1 MVEKLDS
8 LPTPTGK
15 NKKDEKRLLMMM
27 DAFKE
32 DDTMTLG
39 SKSPGK
45 KHNTLFEIEDLD
57 GAGDGDGSFSVP

>member
-1 MVEKLDS
+1 
-8 LPTPTGK
+8 
-15 NKKDEKRLLMMM
+15 MM

-57 GAGDGDGSFSVP
+57 GVGDGDGSFSVP